1 MTSQRTR
8 YGATVAH
15 VITLM
20 DCGRT
25 QMARRLLE
33 TLAVDDAAEMRRV
46 ADEAYRAGFLEG
58 QQALA
63 AEITG
68 TAKPKRPRAPRRH
81 EWLRARIS
89 DPQLRERTNSAAVHE
104 RDHVRRRS
112 GWATTCSTASPRAG
126 CSSARTSGA
135 SCGGSWADEW
145 RG

>member
-33 TLAVDDAAEMRRV
+33 TLAVDAAAEMRRV

-89 DPQLRERTNSAAVHE
+89 DPQLRERTKAALRMGDDLLDCIAEGGVQLSSDQW
-104 RDHVRRRS
+104 RKLRREL
-112 GWATTCSTASPRAG
+112 
-126 CSSARTSGA
+126 
-135 SCGGSWADEW
+135 GG
-145 RG
+145 